1 MLLAIDIGNTNIVLG
16 CIETGEIKNIAR
28 ISTDSRRTSHEYAAI
43 IKSILEFDGMSIDG
57 FEGAII
63 SSVVLQL
70 THIVRDAVCILTGI
84 KPLVVGAGIKTGL
97 DIRLDNPAQ
106 LGSDLVVGAVAA
118 LSLLKPPMIIVDMGT
133 ATTISVL
140 DAKGSFLGGII
151 YPGVGV
157 AFSAL
162 SSGTSQLP
170 TISIEAPKKCIG
182 TNTIDSMKSG
192 GVFGTASML
201 DGMIDR
207 IEAEIGQKAN
217 VIATGGLANSI
228 IPHCTHDIMYD
239 EDLLLKGL
247 AIIYEK
253 NKRK

>member
-16 CIETGEIKNIAR
+16 GIEDGEIKDIAR
-28 ISTDSRRTSHEYAAI
+28 ISTDSRRTAHEYAAI
-43 IKSILEFDGMSIDG
+43 LKSVLEFDGIKIDR

-70 THIVRDAVCILTGI
+70 THTVKEAVEILTGL
-84 KPLVVGAGIKTGL
+84 KPYVVGAGIKTGL
-97 DIRLDNPAQ
+97 DIHIDNPAQ

-118 LSLLKPPMIIVDMGT
+118 LSIIKPPMIIVDMGT

-140 DAKGSFLGGII
+140 DAKGSFLGGTI

-170 TISIEAPKKCIG
+170 TISIEAPRKCIG

-192 GVFGTASML
+192 GVFGTAAML
-201 DGMIDR
+201 DGMIER
-207 IEAEIGQKAN
+207 IEDELGERAN
-217 VIATGGLANSI
+217 VIATGGLAKCI
-228 IPHCTHDIMYD
+228 IPHCKREITYD
-239 EDLLLKGL
+239 ENLLLKGL
-247 AIIYEK
+247 AIIYNK